1 MSDYPKK
8 EKLYRARS
16 KAVPEWYVV
25 ERDEHFG
32 RVSEIEDPLI
42 RTRTWWEENLSSGW
56 EEFFDLE
63 EVEEVEGN

>member
-1 MSDYPKK
+1 MSDHPKK
-8 EKLYRARS
+8 EKLYRAHS
-16 KAVPEWYVV
+16 KVVPEWYLV

-32 RVSEIEDPLI
+32 RIGGITDAVIQ
-42 RTRTWWEENLSSGW
+42 TKAWWEEKLSPGW